1 MFKSKKIKRKL
12 GNFPFISVLFSSTIS
27 VFVVG
32 LFGLLVLFYINQ
44 ADIIKKNINVQV
56 YLKREVNDSVIHNLI
71 EKIGQQ
77 PYVLKENGVAKVE
90 FISKD
95 DAAKKFIKDLG
106 EDFIAFLGENPL
118 RDALLVYIDS
128 QFSDA
133 VNLKS
138 IKSYLENLEGVF
150 EVNYFENLIENI
162 HKNLRKIGVVL
173 FILSFLLILATI
185 VLINNSIK
193 LALYSQ
199 RFLIRSMQLVGATN
213 FFIVKP
219 FMMRAF
225 IVGFLSG
232 FISTTMLVIFLYYLN
247 RFLVQYDLGTFVF
260 EFTGQILYLG
270 ILMILMGIVISIF
283 STYFSVK
290 KYLHMRLDELY

>member
-56 YLKREVNDSVIHNLI
+56 YLKREVNDTIIHNLI

-133 VNLKS
+133 VSLKS

-260 EFTGQILYLG
+260 EFTDQILYLG